1 MDERDYKAM
10 NKDAQ
15 ANIGNTVLCADW
27 RMVENEKPQYYAL
40 NLCYGNNSMAVCWRS
55 SDGEEDIYTIA
66 GTDNIMQN
74 VSHWMPLPS
83 EPICT

>member
-1 MDERDYKAM
+1 MENVDLKDETPTF
-10 NKDAQ
+10 
-15 ANIGNTVLCADW
+15 GNVLLCADW
-27 RMVENEKPQYYAL
+27 RTVEAEKPQYYGL
-40 NLCYGNNSMAVCWRS
+40 NLCYGNKSMAVCWRA
-55 SDGEEDIYTIA
+55 SDGDNDFYTIA